1 MYTFN
6 NFSTYG
12 VGSTVETL
20 QSRIIGPFEEVP
32 YSDIV
37 MQAYPPVAIMQ
48 EPFVGVKVLVRD
60 MQAHKGTPAA
70 RLHYLDQYMPALLHG
85 QGVIVRET
93 NGNVMADGFW
103 VITMPVPKSQL
114 KQQLNNLG
122 NVLSALE
129 QQHGIVYQ
137 DIVDINV
144 SGRCPLIDTERSMAQ
159 ITIPKLYQQYLV
171 QADNSPY
178 TLGGIVRINDEYLIL
193 KSRWKLPRLD
203 MFENI
208 SMIVTCVQGMFRCK

>member
-6 NFSTYG
+6 NFTTYG
-12 VGSTVETL
+12 IGSTVETL
-20 QSRIIGPFEEVP
+20 QSRIVGPFEEVP

-37 MQAYPPVAIMQ
+37 MQAYPPFAIMQ
-48 EPFVGVKVLVRD
+48 EPFIGVKVLVRD

-70 RLHYLDQYMPALLHG
+70 RLQYLDQYMPSLLHG
-85 QGVIVRET
+85 QGVIIRET
-93 NGNVMADGFW
+93 NGNIMNDGFW
-103 VITMPVPKSQL
+103 VITMPVPRSQL

-129 QQHGIVYQ
+129 NNHGIVYQ
-137 DIVDINV
+137 DIIDINV

-159 ITIPKLYQQYLV
+159 ISIPKIYQQYLV

-178 TLGGIVRINDEYLIL
+178 KLGGIVRINDEYLIL

-208 SMIVTCVQGMFRCK
+208 SMIVSCIQGMFRCK